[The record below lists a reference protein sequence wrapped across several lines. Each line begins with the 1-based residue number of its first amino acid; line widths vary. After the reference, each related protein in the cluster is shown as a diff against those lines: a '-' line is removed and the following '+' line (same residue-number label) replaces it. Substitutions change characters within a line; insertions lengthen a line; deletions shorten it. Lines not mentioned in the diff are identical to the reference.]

1 MTDTVK
7 LVRHSGSWIHY
18 PAPFGAG
25 DEIMVPEGDFY
36 ERLAKREHGPGPAA
50 VEWARRPKS
59 LLTFRRITTPGFF
72 GGDAFFEVTDH
83 R

>member
-1 MTDTVK
+1 MSDTVK

-25 DEIMVPEGDFY
+25 DEITVSQEDFY
-36 ERLAKREHGPGPAA
+36 DRLSKREHGPGPAA
-50 VEWARRPKS
+50 AEWAPRPKG
-59 LLTFRRITTPGFF
+59 LLTFRKITTPGFF
-72 GGDAFFEVTDH
+72 GGTAYFETPAP